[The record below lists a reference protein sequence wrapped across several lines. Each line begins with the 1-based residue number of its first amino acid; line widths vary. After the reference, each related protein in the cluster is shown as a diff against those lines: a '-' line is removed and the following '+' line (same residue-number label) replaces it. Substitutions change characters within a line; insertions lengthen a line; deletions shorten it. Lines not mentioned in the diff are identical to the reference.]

1 MHVSKSFLV
10 MKTTKL
16 SMPCLGRSK
25 SLRREEKELGVKPSR
40 AHAALGA
47 HTAGG

>member
-25 SLRREEKELGVKPSR
+25 ILEEKELGVKPSR

-47 HTAGG
+47 HTAAG